1 MTRRR
6 KWLLALGA
14 ALAAAFAAVVAVVHA
29 PPVQEAVFRR
39 AAEAIE
45 RETGWSLAAEGVS
58 LRAFPARLSAR
69 DLVLQTGGRTVLAA
83 DAIEARWSWRGLLAE
98 PRRIESL
105 VVEGPTLDL
114 EALPALEAGE
124 TPTELDP
131 WRTFE
136 IGTLRVSGA
145 AISGGALDLDVEVEG
160 LDLGGSLVGGRA
172 EVAIAADRVALM
184 RLTRTLD
191 LGRLDLE
198 AAADRGGVTVQLLS
212 LVGAATALEL
222 VGALTTEGGPTG
234 AFEVE
239 IEADVPVVA
248 DWWDPNLVSGLSPEG
263 RLDLF
268 GSVAASEGSGLEAD
282 LEHRGEPLQ
291 IAGYVLDELRLGYR
305 AGRPMVAVA
314 GEAWG
319 RASVEI
325 DPNGVAE
332 VSANL
337 EKARVDRLLAFA
349 APEAAQALRGPAV
362 VSGQI
367 AGRVGYP
374 IAPEDV
380 EGRLDL
386 VLEWADGSLAVAGAG
401 AGLSWQVDRFEARA
415 AGTRVTGSGSIAA
428 DGAVQGR
435 LALAAPR
442 PAETAAALGQFV
454 PAPGLP
460 AIAGGAIAASATI
473 GGSLGEPTFTA
484 ALTWDRPEIEG
495 RGLRSASLSA
505 EGDLERQGW
514 TLDLEPVVGTTLTAK
529 GAARLQDAAGDGS
542 WRLSV
547 DDLGRLAA
555 WAAPE
560 LVLDLRGE
568 LEAEG
573 TLELREDLPRI
584 AGTVG
589 ARDVGVS
596 GWVVDDLQLGFAADP
611 GALAIR
617 DLAIEAFGGA
627 LHGALTVD
635 LVDPDRGLAGAF
647 AWQDLDLARIPLELP
662 PAAAGFLRGE
672 LNLRGSVASPE
683 GAATLAWTPR
693 GEPSLLL
700 EGLEARAEIADGR
713 LEVAVQELATAFGEV
728 EVAASAPLGGLGLPG
743 GLWPGAPTG
752 PAHATVR
759 LADFD
764 SRALVEATGAADP
777 GVDATADLAA
787 ELWWDP
793 QRPDAMRASGRV
805 DNLRVRV
812 PGGVL
817 VADGPLVVAVDGGR
831 LEIAPFALEGV
842 DSRFELEAEYL
853 PASEQLAA
861 RIHAEVS
868 PQLARVVPLP
878 LRVRG
883 PLLADVQLHAPVA
896 AGLALDSVRGSL
908 VVDHR
913 GGSMVM
919 RDPAVEVRDL
929 QLTARLTGRG
939 LDIVDGSATVNGG
952 RVELGGGWDPASRQG
967 IVVSLDS
974 VAFLTEGILTT
985 WDGELAVAPLPERL
999 AEVTGELRLRRGIWE
1014 ENVDL
1019 AAIVLGG
1026 EALVLAVDDPLHDIA
1041 LDVTV
1046 NGRTGIEVA
1055 NNLGRFNAS
1064 WSTLRVGGTAAEPK
1078 IRGEVRIAPGGT
1090 LALGGQEVRVGRG
1103 SLRFTGDPTI
1113 DPILE
1118 IVPDSDLALLEGF
1131 DPTVAATRSV
1141 AQGIT
1146 SALGFDNTTLRPEEI
1161 AVQTQRDPSSRFL
1174 VAKRLSP
1181 DLALF
1186 FATDLSNVQDNTT
1199 MLQAWNFRW
1208 LRGLVLQAYQ
1218 ETLTDEVGGNALQ
1231 RFRWGGSPEA
1241 TDRPQIFRLRFEGE
1255 WPLGRRTLRQATGLR
1270 RGQLYDPFLAFVGSV
1285 RLERELAA
1293 VGYQEAVVVARVEG
1307 SERSPTIVF
1316 TAEPGHKV
1324 LLEFNGIDP
1333 GRTLRREATA
1343 LYSPPPLEAA
1353 SFEAIRAL
1361 VLRQLAAASYP
1372 HATVVV
1378 GRAGDVVEVA
1388 VDRGDP
1394 LELRGPILWGMP
1406 PDGQQLLGQT
1416 LRSPAALAA
1425 MLRRPDWAARAVER
1439 ELAVH
1444 GYLEAEVRSVD
1455 EVPVAPGVAEVR
1467 VKVAPGPRAVIR
1479 EVVVTG
1485 EDPHGLVAEGTLQVR
1500 AGDPLDRR
1508 AIERAVRE
1516 LRVRYEDLGYRAAA
1530 AQWRVQEG
1538 DGGWLVEVELLPGRQ
1553 RALRE
1558 VRFEGTRH
1566 TKPRVLATGLTV
1578 KPGELLTDRDIDV
1591 SASQIASFDTVERI
1605 EVRAVPVGTSEVDL
1619 EFDVAERPRW
1629 RAEVGGGWSSE
1640 RGVSATFGIRD
1651 AGLLGRGISLDLRGS
1666 WSSPD
1671 RRIFLVGSIPAV
1683 PGGRLS
1689 FISTL
1694 GYREGDA
1701 TDEPELLAQ
1710 EEVLASLEAQYQL
1723 RGSTQVGFY
1732 YRWTETHTFEK
1743 APDEFNP
1750 LPVDETIGLGLLGG
1764 RLVIDRFDDLFD
1776 PRSGWGFTT
1785 DLGWSSSALAS
1796 DFDYLTSLSNLKLVL
1811 EPFSG
1816 ATWVQSLRV
1825 GAAEPLKDQNLIR
1838 EARFF
1843 AGGQA
1848 SLRGFDLDSV
1858 GPVTFGIDFSLV
1870 PAGGGA
1876 LFILNEELRIPVRGS
1891 LRGAVFADVGQ
1902 VWERWGDADLE
1913 LSVGVGVGIRWS
1925 TPIGPLWADV
1935 AWPVANVGISSKKA
1949 KFYLGIGRP
1958 F

>member
-14 ALAAAFAAVVAVVHA
+14 ALAVTVAAVVAVVHA
-29 PPVQEAVFRR
+29 PPVQEEVFRR

-45 RETGWSLAAEGVS
+45 RETGWSLAAGDVS

-69 DLVLQTGGRTVLAA
+69 DLVIQTGGRTVLAI
-83 DAIEARWSWRGLLAE
+83 DAIEARWRWRGLLGE

-114 EALPALEAGE
+114 EALPKVEAGDA
-124 TPTELDP
+124 PSELDP
-131 WRTFE
+131 WRAME
-136 IGTLRVSGA
+136 IGSLRLSGGVV
-145 AISGGALDLDVEVEG
+145 SGGALDLDVEVGE

-172 EVAIAADRVALM
+172 EVAITADRVALM

-198 AAADRGGVTVQLLS
+198 AAADRGGVAVQRLS
-212 LVGAATALEL
+212 LAGAATALDL
-222 VGALTTEGGPTG
+222 VGELATDGGPTG

-248 DWWDPNLVSGLSPEG
+248 EWWDPNLVSGLSPGG
-263 RLDLF
+263 RLDLV
-268 GSVAASEGSGLEAD
+268 GSVAMAAGSGLEAE

-314 GEAWG
+314 GKAWG

-337 EKARVDRLLAFA
+337 ERARIDRLLAFV
-349 APEAAQALRGPAV
+349 APQAAQALRGPAV
-362 VSGQI
+362 VSGEI

-374 IAPEDV
+374 IDPDDL

-415 AGTRVTGSGSIAA
+415 AAARVTASGSIAA
-428 DGAVQGR
+428 DGAVRAR
-435 LALAAPR
+435 LELAAPR
-442 PAETAAALGQFV
+442 PEETAAALGQLV

-460 AIAGGAIAASATI
+460 AIAGGAIAATATI
-473 GGSLGEPTFTA
+473 GGSLGDPTLTA

-495 RGLRSASLSA
+495 RRLGSASLSA
-505 EGDLERQGW
+505 QGDLEQLGW
-514 TLDLEPVVGTTLTAK
+514 TLDLEPVVGTTVTAE
-529 GAARLQDAAGDGS
+529 GTARPFEAAAEGTWRVTVSDVRKLAG
-542 WRLSV
+542 
-547 DDLGRLAA
+547 
-555 WAAPE
+555 WAAPALE
-560 LVLDLRGE
+560 LEPRGE

-573 TLELREDLPRI
+573 SMWFADGEPRI
-584 AGTVG
+584 TGTVAAQG
-589 ARDVGVS
+589 LGVQD
-596 GWVVDDLQLGFAADP
+596 WVVESLRFGIEGDPRTAAV
-611 GALAIR
+611 R
-617 DLAIEAFGGA
+617 DLRLEAFGGVLQGTLQVA
-627 LHGALTVD
+627 
-635 LVDPDRGLAGAF
+635 LAGPSPEVQA
-647 AWQDLDLARIPLELP
+647 AVDWQDLDLSRLPLELP
-662 PAAAGFLRGE
+662 AAAAGVVDGSLRLEGPVE
-672 LNLRGSVASPE
+672 EPR
-683 GAATLAWTPR
+683 GAADLRWTGGAEFPLA
-693 GEPSLLL
+693 EPL
-700 EGLEARAEIADGR
+700 EVHAELEAGTLRVAIDETSTAAGR
-713 LEVAVQELATAFGEV
+713 LLGEAV
-728 EVAASAPLGGLGLPG
+728 APLGGMPRPEW
-743 GLWPGAPTG
+743 LWPDAPTG
-752 PAHATVR
+752 PAHVTVR
-759 LADFD
+759 LAGFD

-777 GVDATADLAA
+777 GFDATADLGA

-805 DNLRVRV
+805 DNLKVRV

-817 VADGPLVVAVDGGR
+817 MADGPLVVAVDGGR
-831 LEIAPFALEGV
+831 LEIAPFALEGL
-842 DSRFELEAEYL
+842 DSRFQLEAAYL
-853 PASEQLAA
+853 PASEQLVA
-861 RIHAEVS
+861 RVHAEVS

-883 PLLADVQLHAPVA
+883 PLVADVQLHAPVA
-896 AGLALDSVRGSL
+896 AGLAIDSLRGSL

-929 QLTARLTGRG
+929 QLTAKLTGRG

-999 AEVTGELRLRRGIWE
+999 AEVAGELRLRRGIWE

-1019 AAIVLGG
+1019 AAVVLGG

-1046 NGRTGIEVA
+1046 HGRTGIEVA

-1064 WSTLRVGGTAAEPK
+1064 WTTLRVGGTAAEPK

-1103 SLRFTGDPTI
+1103 SVRFTGDPTI

-1118 IVPDSDLALLEGF
+1118 IVPESDLALLEGF

-1161 AVQTQRDPSSRFL
+1161 AVQTGRDPSTRFM
-1174 VAKRLSP
+1174 VGKRLSR

-1186 FATDLSNVQDNTT
+1186 FATDLSNVQDHTT
-1199 MLQAWNFRW
+1199 MLQAWNFPR

-1218 ETLTDEVGGNALQ
+1218 ETLTDEVGGNVLQ
-1231 RFRWGGSPEA
+1231 RFRWGGSTAA
-1241 TDRPQIFRLRFEGE
+1241 TDRPYIFRLRFEGE
-1255 WPLGRRTLRQATGLR
+1255 WPLGTRALRRATGLR
-1270 RGQLYDPFLAFVGSV
+1270 RGQFYDPFLAFVAAV

-1293 VGYQEAVVVARVEG
+1293 TGYQEAVVVARAEG
-1307 SERSPTIVF
+1307 SELAPTLVF
-1316 TAEPGHKV
+1316 TADPGPRV
-1324 LLEFNGIDP
+1324 LLEFEGIEP

-1361 VLRQLAAASYP
+1361 VLRQLAAAGYP
-1372 HATVVV
+1372 HATVMV
-1378 GRAGDVVEVA
+1378 GRAGDVVEAV

-1394 LELRGPILWGMP
+1394 LELRGPILRGMP
-1406 PDGQQLLGQT
+1406 PGGQQLLGQT

-1425 MLRRPDWAARAVER
+1425 MIRRPDWAARAVER

-1467 VKVAPGPRAVIR
+1467 VEVAPGPRAVIR

-1485 EDPHGLVAEGTLQVR
+1485 EDPLGLVAEGALRVR

-1530 AQWRVQEG
+1530 AQWTVRE
-1538 DGGWLVEVELLPGRQ
+1538 DEGGWFVEVALLPGRQ

-1558 VRFEGTRH
+1558 VRFDGTRH

-1591 SASQIASFDTVERI
+1591 SASRIASFDTVERI
-1605 EVRAVPVGTSEVDL
+1605 EVRAVPVGPSEVDL

-1671 RRIFLVGSIPAV
+1671 RRIFLVGSIPAA

-1723 RGSTQVGFY
+1723 RANTQVGLY
-1732 YRWTETHTFEK
+1732 YRWTDTRTFEK
-1743 APDEFNP
+1743 EPDPFNP
-1750 LPVDETIGLGLLGG
+1750 VPLDVTVGLGLLGG
-1764 RLVIDRFDDLFD
+1764 RLVINRFDDLFD

-1785 DLGWSSSALAS
+1785 DLGWSSSALGS